1 MPADGIE
8 SRPIPMGPLQWTICA
23 IAAAGFA
30 FDIYVILVMPL
41 IVGPALADLGGLTPG
56 MPAYNDWTGAL
67 FWVPAIAGGVFGL
80 LGGYFTD
87 RFGRLRVLTWS
98 ILLYSFSAVAAA
110 YTTSLPWFLF
120 FRTLTFVGMCVEFVA
135 AIAWLAELFP
145 YPRQRETVLGY
156 TQVFSSTGG
165 LLVSGVNYLANHFA
179 ESLPPI
185 YGDHPAW
192 RYTLISAV
200 FPATLLV
207 FVRPFLPESSI
218 WREKRAAGTLR
229 RPSIAELFRPA
240 FRRTSIASAI
250 LFACG
255 YGAGFGA
262 FQQLPQI
269 VPGIA
274 EVAQLQPAARAK
286 IVAGI
291 QFIHEMGGLA
301 GRVAMAA
308 LAVLIVAR
316 RTLLRIFLL
325 PGLVIAPLVY
335 IYPAS
340 HSLPWLGIGI
350 FLVGFLT
357 VAQYSF
363 WGNYLPR
370 VYPTYLR
377 GTGESFAANVGGR
390 MIGSSAAFVTTS
402 LAKVMPADAVSTK
415 FAYAATIVVFSVY
428 ALGLATS
435 FLLPEPAQEL
445 PD

>member
-1 MPADGIE
+1 M
-8 SRPIPMGPLQWTICA
+8 R
-23 IAAAGFA
+23 
-30 FDIYVILVMPL
+30 
-41 IVGPALADLGGLTPG
+41 
-56 MPAYNDWTGAL
+56 AYNDWTGAL
-67 FWVPAIAGGVFGL
+67 FWMPAIAGGVFGL
-80 LGGYFTD
+80 LGGYLTD
-87 RFGRLRVLTWS
+87 RFGRLRVLVWS
-98 ILLYSFSAVAAA
+98 ILLYTLSAVAAA

-120 FRTLTFVGMCVEFVA
+120 FRSLTFVGMCVEFVA

-145 YPRQRETVLGY
+145 NPRQREQVLGY
-156 TQVFSSTGG
+156 TQVFSSLGG
-165 LLVSGVNYLANHFA
+165 LLVSAVNYLANHFA

-185 YGDHPAW
+185 YGSHPAW

-200 FPATLLV
+200 LPAILLA
-207 FVRPFLPESSI
+207 FVRPFLPESPV
-218 WREKRAAGTLR
+218 WKEKRAAGKLR
-229 RPSIAELFRPA
+229 QPRIGELFRPA
-240 FRRTSIASAI
+240 FRRTSIATAV

-274 EVAQLQPAARAK
+274 DVAQLPPVARAK
-286 IVAGI
+286 VVAGI

-308 LAVLIVAR
+308 LAVLVASR
-316 RTLLRIFLL
+316 RVLLRSFLL
-325 PGLVIAPLVY
+325 PGIAIVPFVY
-335 IYPAS
+335 FYAAV
-340 HSLPWLGIGI
+340 HDLLLLRIGI

-390 MIGSSAAFVTTS
+390 MFGSSAAYVTSS
-402 LAKVMPADAVSTK
+402 LAKVVPATAISVR
-415 FAYAATIVVFSVY
+415 FAYAAATVALFVY
-428 ALGLATS
+428 VLGFVTS
-435 FLLPEPAQEL
+435 FWLPEPAEKL

>member
-1 MPADGIE
+1 
-8 SRPIPMGPLQWTICA
+8 
-23 IAAAGFA
+23 
-30 FDIYVILVMPL
+30 
-41 IVGPALADLGGLTPG
+41 
-56 MPAYNDWTGAL
+56 
-67 FWVPAIAGGVFGL
+67 
-80 LGGYFTD
+80 
-87 RFGRLRVLTWS
+87 
-98 ILLYSFSAVAAA
+98 
-110 YTTSLPWFLF
+110 
-120 FRTLTFVGMCVEFVA
+120 
-135 AIAWLAELFP
+135 
-145 YPRQRETVLGY
+145 
-156 TQVFSSTGG
+156 
-165 LLVSGVNYLANHFA
+165 
-179 ESLPPI
+179 
-185 YGDHPAW
+185 
-192 RYTLISAV
+192 V

-291 QFIHEMGGLA
+291 HSFIHEMGGLA

-325 PGLVIAPLVY
+325 PRLVIAPLVY